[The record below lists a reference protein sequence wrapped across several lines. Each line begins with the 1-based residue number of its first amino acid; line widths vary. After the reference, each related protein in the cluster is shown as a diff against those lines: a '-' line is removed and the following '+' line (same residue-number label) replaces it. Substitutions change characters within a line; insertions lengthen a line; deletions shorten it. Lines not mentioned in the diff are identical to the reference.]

1 MPIVISRNT
10 DAPPV
15 MEPALSPQQRE
26 QLWAHIVRNW
36 AAQNADSLAALVRQ
50 EPAGHNASEPC
61 GV

>member
-26 QLWAHIVRNW
+26 QLWAHIVKNW
-36 AAQNADSLAALVRQ
+36 ALEHTEEIRKAMPNVAAKK
-50 EPAGHNASEPC
+50 ETTA
-61 GV
+61 